1 VTACAIVPLSL
12 ALTQGPVELGAVAVA
27 LVVGWAY
34 SCPPLRLKR
43 YALPASLSI
52 AFVRTLVVNL
62 GVWLHFAPGGV
73 SPAVWALTAFS
84 LPYSLA
90 IAILKDVPDVRGDRR
105 FDIAT
110 FSVRLGARP
119 VFATGLALLTLAEV
133 GMAIAG
139 GLLLDGVAAPLL
151 VAMQLAA
158 AALLWWWAA
167 QVDLADEASVA
178 RFYQRV
184 WKLFFCEYAM
194 LPAAYLLG

>member
-1 VTACAIVPLSL
+1 M
-12 ALTQGPVELGAVAVA
+12 
-27 LVVGWAY
+27 
-34 SCPPLRLKR
+34 
-43 YALPASLSI
+43 
-52 AFVRTLVVNL
+52 
-62 GVWLHFAPGGV
+62 
-73 SPAVWALTAFS
+73 WALTAFT

-139 GLLLDGVAAPLL
+139 GVLLDHVATPVL
-151 VAMQLAA
+151 VGTHLAA

-184 WKLFFCEYAM
+184 WKLFFCEYAL